1 MAVVQGVTGVGV
13 VFRRWNAGTSQ
24 WQDIGGIQSIT
35 GPSMTRGTHDTTAL
49 DTPGGY
55 RTFITGLRDAGTI
68 TLDVIFSN
76 AGYALMKSD
85 FESETVQNYE
95 MVLPDAE
102 LTSFEFE
109 GLVTELPLT
118 VSEAPI
124 TCRVTIKISG
134 QVVMNSGSYS
144 GAPA

>member
-1 MAVVQGVTGVGV
+1 
-13 VFRRWNAGTSQ
+13 
-24 WQDIGGIQSIT
+24 
-35 GPSMTRGTHDTTAL
+35 MTRGTHDTTAL

-68 TLDVIFSN
+68 TLDVLFSN